1 MCSVPR
7 RCIRLTITSAARRRR
22 APHHTCRLMAGLFV
36 ELQRISAQMQAQADP
51 LVVSLRASMPD
62 WQSTT
67 MGPAASTP
75 RGPPSAGSSVTDEE
89 PASLPPQSLDCSA
102 AIETACQAAA
112 SNMMGVELGKA
123 PSSWVEADQEFC
135 SSAAAQISVATSDAG
150 LSVPLTAQESS
161 SMAPL
166 IKTRAVQNPRKKKRR
181 DGPKKARTP
190 WIRELGEKWRA
201 LSEEERAKQPR
212 WPPIKTTKPA
222 LSASVAATVAAAPNL
237 ATATIATTVPTCVP
251 TPIAAPSWPASLA
264 TGSASSTDTPV
275 FAPAGVGVGAP
286 AIVAG
291 AAIGARAPI
300 VVGAAAFST
309 PAPPLAPLPAPPPAA
324 APLLGLAPC
333 AAATTT
339 AAPWASLPV
348 VVGAAAFS
356 TPAPPM
362 APPPAAARLLG
373 LAPCAA
379 ATTTA
384 APWASLPVAVAVPVP
399 PPFPVTA
406 PGHPNP
412 PAVDQIE
419 LACRLAV
426 SRMTEA
432 VPPLAGWP
440 RLAG

>member
-1 MCSVPR
+1 MPRRRAVAVCSVPR

-51 LVVSLRASMPD
+51 LVSLRASMPD

-75 RGPPSAGSSVTDEE
+75 RVPPSAGSSVTDAE

-102 AIETACQAAA
+102 AIETTCQAAA
-112 SNMMGVELGKA
+112 SNMMRVELGKA

-135 SSAAAQISVATSDAG
+135 SSASAQISVATSDAG

-251 TPIAAPSWPASLA
+251 TPIAAPSWSASLA
-264 TGSASSTDTPV
+264 AGSASSTDTPV

-309 PAPPLAPLPAPPPAA
+309 PAPPLAPPPAA
-324 APLLGLAPC
+324 AP
-333 AAATTT
+333 
-339 AAPWASLPV
+339 
-348 VVGAAAFS
+348 
-356 TPAPPM
+356 
-362 APPPAAARLLG
+362 LLG